1 MTSVKEQVQKL
12 AETLPENATW
22 DQAMYELYVRQ
33 QIAEGEKAVAEG
45 RVVSHAGAARRVA
58 ADPDRHVRAPRA
70 QRRRARAR

>member
-1 MTSVKEQVQKL
+1 MTNVKNVKEQIRKL

-45 RVVSHAGAARRVA
+45 RVVPHEE
-58 ADPDRHVRAPRA
+58 VRKRFS
-70 QRRRARAR
+70 QT